1 MYLLML
7 CQCKMFDY
15 NPQTTVVAN
24 FYSMSRDSA
33 YFPDPD
39 SFIPERWDREK
50 GDIKGKVAC
59 KNHNMIFFN
68 NDVA

>member
-1 MYLLML
+1 ML
-7 CQCKMFDY
+7 YVFIINY
-15 NPQTTVVAN
+15 NPQMTVFAN

-50 GDIKGKVAC
+50 GDVNAFTSLPFGFGPRGCYGKA
-59 KNHNMIFFN
+59 
-68 NDVA
+68 